1 MSACFLLL
9 TRFREREEKV
19 CFQQVRIL
27 MISNMVLKIHLC
39 FIFGLLFL
47 ITGCAT
53 PLMNAAR
60 SNDIK
65 KMETLLN
72 KSVDVNEAP

>member
-1 MSACFLLL
+1 
-9 TRFREREEKV
+9 
-19 CFQQVRIL
+19 
-27 MISNMVLKIHLC
+27 MVLKIHLC